1 MKIPKEGIE
10 EYKRLIKKKHS
21 LDISHTEA
29 EEGLRDLLSLF
40 QIIYRPMNNFD
51 RNHLSSYNHDGEK
64 NEKR

>member
-1 MKIPKEGIE
+1 M
-10 EYKRLIKKKHS
+10 IKKKHS
-21 LDISHTEA
+21 LDISYAEA

-51 RNHLSSYNHDGEK
+51 RNDSSQYNQDGET

>member
-1 MKIPKEGIE
+1 MKIPEEGIE

-21 LDISHTEA
+21 LDISHAEA

-51 RNHLSSYNHDGEK
+51 RNDSSQYNQSGET